1 MSRLELSS
9 AEVFGLHRTVKVD
22 LWLKSVEGYWRPGLG
37 GTMVQIRKNTAKIVT
52 FPQAKES
59 ESESANE

>member
-1 MSRLELSS
+1 MSS

-22 LWLKSVEGYWRPGLG
+22 LWLKSVEGYWRLGLG

-59 ESESANE
+59 VSESANE